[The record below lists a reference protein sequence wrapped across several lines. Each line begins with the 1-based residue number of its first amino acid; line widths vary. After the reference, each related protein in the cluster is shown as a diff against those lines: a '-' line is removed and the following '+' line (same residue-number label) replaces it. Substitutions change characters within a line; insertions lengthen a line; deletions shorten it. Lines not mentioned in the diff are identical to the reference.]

1 MVHANAVV
9 STLWEKHSLSYLVL
23 LLGVGPK
30 DCLGPCDLTI
40 DQGLSAHPARE
51 TALMRSQ
58 ARLYNPAAAH
68 YEETAVQQGKA
79 VVANRHVC
87 VASRLLPRPS
97 VC

>member
-1 MVHANAVV
+1 MCRMSVMLSPRDSMVHANAVV

-51 TALMRSQ
+51 TALMRSR
-58 ARLYNPAAAH
+58 ARLYNPAPL
-68 YEETAVQQGKA
+68 TTRITDG
-79 VVANRHVC
+79 
-87 VASRLLPRPS
+87 
-97 VC
+97 